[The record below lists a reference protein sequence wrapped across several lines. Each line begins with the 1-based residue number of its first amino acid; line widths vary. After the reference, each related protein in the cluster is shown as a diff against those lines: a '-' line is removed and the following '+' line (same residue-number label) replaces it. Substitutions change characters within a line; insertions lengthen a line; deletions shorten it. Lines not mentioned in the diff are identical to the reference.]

1 MFESIF
7 ETVVSDAGFTVQNLL
22 LTMVVSLAL
31 GLLISVVYIFTNKT
45 KIPSKSF
52 AITLV
57 VLPVI
62 VTLIILLVGNSVAR
76 AFSLA
81 GAFQIIRFRSTPGD
95 PKNITY
101 VLFSMAVGL
110 CCGMGYL
117 IYGVIAAAVLCLVVI
132 ILEAIDFGSTKSS
145 PKLLKIA
152 IPESLNYAHA
162 FDEIMQMYTL
172 SHKLIKVNTAD
183 LGSLY
188 ELHYRIVTSD
198 DVDEKAFIDE
208 LRVRNGNLN
217 ISLVLDAPQSD
228 F

>member
-7 ETVVSDAGFTVQNLL
+7 DAAVSDTGFTVQNLL
-22 LTMVVSLAL
+22 LTMAVSLGL
-31 GLLISVVYIFTNKT
+31 GLLISIVYICTNKA

-62 VTLIILLVGNSVAR
+62 VTLIILLVGHSVAR

-117 IYGVIAAAVLCLVVI
+117 VYGVISAVVLCLVVI
-132 ILEAIDFGSTKSS
+132 ILETIDFGSTKAA

-152 IPESLNYAHA
+152 IPESLNYSHA
-162 FDEIMQMYTL
+162 LDEIMKRHTL
-172 SHKLIKVNTAD
+172 SYKLIKVNTAD
-183 LGSLY
+183 LGSIY
-188 ELHYRIVTSD
+188 ELHYRVVTISD
-198 DVDEKAFIDE
+198 LDEKAFIDD

-217 ISLVLDAPQSD
+217 ISLILDAPQSD